1 MATPLMTA
9 FSTAS
14 SGAALPSTLDA
25 VRHNDGVSARITQFT
40 IPLGSAINMDGA
52 ALLECVAV
60 IFIAQAYGIELSL
73 TQIMLVAF
81 TSLLCAI
88 GAAGLPM
95 AALVMM
101 ALILNV
107 VGLPLEGI
115 GLVIGVDRILDMM
128 RTAVNVYGDTCVAVM
143 VAKTEKETLKID
155 IPVKS

>member
-1 MATPLMTA
+1 

-14 SGAALPSTLDA
+14 SGAALPATLYA
-25 VRHNDGVSARITQFT
+25 VEHKDGISPKVTNLT

-60 IFIAQAYGIELSL
+60 IFIAQAYGISL
-73 TQIMLVAF
+73 TFPQLLLIAF

-88 GAAGLPM
+88 GSAGVPM

-101 ALILNV
+101 SLILNV

-115 GLVIGVDRILDMM
+115 GLVIGVDRILDML

-143 VAKTEKETLKID
+143 IAKTENEILPID
-155 IPVKS
+155 LPKT